1 MPLPSVKEPGDD
13 LDGISQLDCTLD
25 DSQQSCKPDAVS
37 ATEGNQKASISVPT
51 ASCSSELN
59 REIDVKDFT
68 GASHITV
75 QNQGHN
81 KGNETG
87 ESMFVSQT
95 GDKPVSIQQWNACD
109 MMQEEPQSSTT
120 NPHSATLNNISTQ
133 HQAEAWSNHQQGIQ
147 ASQMSVG
154 QEGPT
159 LHLSH
164 SIAGGSDAVPAQMQ
178 NSSSLATVFTNS
190 GSYLQ
195 PHIPLASHSGQ
206 LQAVPGQNLGMGFAP
221 GYPPGT
227 PFPNPAASQA
237 SQGTIV
243 VKGKSYQRLGT
254 IGKGGSSKVRVQD
267 CACFQGKKTSFLFG
281 RDHHFFFLAKNVW
294 ALNLINHTL

>member
-1 MPLPSVKEPGDD
+1 MPLPSVKEPGGD

-25 DSQQSCKPDAVS
+25 DSQQSCQPDAVS
-37 ATEGNQKASISVPT
+37 ASEGNHKASISAPT
-51 ASCSSELN
+51 ASCNSELN
-59 REIDVKDFT
+59 REIDAKDFT
-68 GASHITV
+68 GASHIAV
-75 QNQGHN
+75 QNQGHK

-95 GDKPVSIQQWNACD
+95 GDKPVSNQQWNARD
-109 MMQEEPQSSTT
+109 MMQEGPQSSTT
-120 NPHSATLNNISTQ
+120 NPHSATLNNISAQ
-133 HQAEAWSNHQQGIQ
+133 HQSEAWSNHQQGIQ
-147 ASQMSVG
+147 ALQMSFG
-154 QEGPT
+154 QEGST

-164 SIAGGSDAVPAQMQ
+164 SIASGSGAVPAQMQ
-178 NSSSLATVFTNS
+178 NSSSLATVFSNS

-195 PHIPLASHSGQ
+195 PHIPLASHGGQ
-206 LQAVPGQNLGMGFAP
+206 LQAVPGENLGMGFAP

-237 SQGTIV
+237 SQGTII

-267 CACFQGKKTSFLFG
+267 CACFQEKKTSFLFG
-281 RDHHFFFLAKNVW
+281 ARSFFFLAKNVLT
-294 ALNLINHTL
+294 LNLINHTL